1 MAIHQEGTPSPP
13 PPKKPTLEDGILLS
27 VRTDKVKVKGVE
39 DGTLKI
45 EVKEQDESL
54 YIDEQDNLH
63 INLDAGRK

>member
-1 MAIHQEGTPSPP
+1 MGIYQQGTQPPP
-13 PPKKPTLEDGILLS
+13 PPKPTLQDGILLS
-27 VRTDKVKVKGVE
+27 VRTDRVKIKGVE

-63 INLDAGRK
+63 INLDAGKK